1 MFYFAWTFFIFISII
16 LLGLRFPKYDISFV
30 NKTKLEIFTRLQT
43 QNKSKTKLLPFF
55 LCSFLMLSLNGF
67 FFCYNYI
74 ICTHCCQYVKKN
86 SICIHI
92 SVMICSIIDGII
104 YAHTIFFK
112 YIYSN
117 RFDSYARD
125 FFVRFFFV
133 LFLVRY
139 LWCANRSK
147 WKKMRARSH
156 NKYSIMQSKMMML
169 TLQLHDMIWLGFW
182 RVLVLT
188 IMLL

>member
-1 MFYFAWTFFIFISII
+1 MFYFAWTFFVFISII

-55 LCSFLMLSLNGF
+55 LCSFLMLSLKGF

-125 FFVRFFFV
+125 FFVRFFSFC
-133 LFLVRY
+133 F
-139 LWCANRSK
+139 WCVTSGAQTDPNEKKCARAHTTNIRSCNQK
-147 WKKMRARSH
+147 WWCWHSS
-156 NKYSIMQSKMMML
+156 Y
-169 TLQLHDMIWLGFW
+169 MIWYGLDFD
-182 RVLVLT
+182 VF
-188 IMLL
+188 